1 MLFCLQ
7 ITTQRKM
14 NTTKQQNDVCKI
26 RIKVSNN
33 QIYQSDAIKCETF
46 PDFLLLLEKHSNL
59 QRSNKFI
66 VLQLKMAKISQQF
79 GCYVLQV

>member
-26 RIKVSNN
+26 RIKVSNY

-46 PDFLLLLEKHSNL
+46 ADFLLLL
-59 QRSNKFI
+59 
-66 VLQLKMAKISQQF
+66 
-79 GCYVLQV
+79 